1 MYIRQIGM
9 FSFEESLKIDPN
21 DRLLLVLDSID
32 FESVVNILDKKRGK
46 GRNDYPHRVMIQCL
60 IGGIVNRSPSI
71 SQLIEQL
78 RKNPGFRYLCGIDS
92 SIGIPTESAF
102 SRFIANL
109 TESEALAAME
119 DVFHQLVTQLS
130 KFLPEYG
137 QTAALDATHLEAFS
151 RGTRKHPSDRDARW
165 GKKKDNNGN
174 WFRWF
179 GYKLHLLVDAKH
191 ELPMAFTVTSANEN
205 DGEQLIPLMQTFA
218 EKQPEIEVK
227 TLLADS
233 IYDPT
238 KNYQFCLEHRIA
250 LVTPLNLRKR
260 KEPEAGFT
268 KDQQPLGTCG
278 HPLTFAGYDNGFLKY
293 RCPAKTGHVKCPF
306 GDFGEMSSFCSDNPY
321 GLTLKYS
328 VRKNPRKF
336 SRIPRHT
343 KKFKRL
349 YSMRTAVERV
359 NSRLK
364 GPLSADKITH
374 RGLGK
379 VKLHIMLALLTMM
392 GSAIGT
398 LTKGRLADIRKLT
411 AMVA

>member
-9 FSFEESLKIDPN
+9 FSFEDSLKIDPN

-32 FESVVNILDKKRGK
+32 FEGVVRILDKKRGK

-60 IGGIVNRSPSI
+60 IGSIVNRSPSI

-78 RKNPGFRYLCGIDS
+78 RQNPGFRYLCGIDS
-92 SIGIPTESAF
+92 SMGIPTESAF

-109 TESEALAAME
+109 TEPEALAAME

-130 KFLPEYG
+130 KLLPDYG
-137 QTAALDATHLEAFS
+137 QIAALDATHIEAFS
-151 RGTRKHPSDRDARW
+151 RGTRKNLSDRDARW
-165 GKKKDNNGN
+165 GKKKDHTGN

-191 ELPMAFTVTSANEN
+191 ELPMTFTITSANEN
-205 DGEQLIPLMQTFA
+205 DGEQLLPLMQTFA
-218 EKQPEIEVK
+218 EKQPEIQVK

-238 KNYQFCLEHRIA
+238 KNYQFCFEQDIA
-250 LVTPLNLRKR
+250 LLTPLNPRKR
-260 KEPEAGFT
+260 KEAEAGFT
-268 KDQQPLGTCG
+268 KDQQPVGTCG
-278 HPLTFAGYDNGFLKY
+278 HPLTFVGYDNGFLKY
-293 RCPAKTGHVKCPF
+293 RCPAKTGHIQCPF
-306 GDFGEMSSFCSDNPY
+306 GDFGEMSSFCSDSPY

-328 VRKNPRKF
+328 VRQHARKF
-336 SRIPRHT
+336 CRVPRHT

-349 YSMRTAVERV
+349 YSMRTSVERV

-364 GPLSADKITH
+364 GPLIADKITH
-374 RGLGK
+374 RGLAK
-379 VKLHIMLALLTMM
+379 VKLHILLSLLTMM
-392 GSAIGT
+392 GSAVGM
-398 LTKGRLADIRKLT
+398 LTKERFADIRKLT